1 MGAGTAP
8 LEGYYFSAALSC
20 TFLVSC
26 LLFSAFSRA
35 LREPY
40 MDEIFHLPQAQR
52 YCEGR
57 FSLSQWD
64 PMITTLPGLY
74 LLSVGVVKPARWIF
88 GWSEHVVCSIGM
100 LRFVNLLFSV
110 GNFYLLYLLFRK
122 VQPRHKRGSE
132 RDRELET
139 SMRETSISCL
149 LHTRYW
155 RSARNQGWLKCP
167 EDLVNINPRSISY
180 TLFL

>member
-1 MGAGTAP
+1 MEE

-26 LLFSAFSRA
+26 FLFSIINRA

-52 YCEGR
+52 FCWGS
-57 FSLSQWD
+57 FQWD

-74 LLSVGVVKPARWIF
+74 LVSVGIVKPVTWII
-88 GWSEHVVCSIGM
+88 GWSQHVVCSIGM

-110 GNFYLLYLLFRK
+110 GNFYLLYLLFCK
-122 VQPRHKRGSE
+122 LQQ
-132 RDRELET
+132 
-139 SMRETSISCL
+139 
-149 LHTRYW
+149 
-155 RSARNQGWLKCP
+155 RNKA
-167 EDLVNINPRSISY
+167 
-180 TLFL
+180 

>member
-1 MGAGTAP
+1 MRAGMAQ

-52 YCEGR
+52 YCEGH

-74 LLSVGVVKPARWIF
+74 LLSVGVVKPASWIF

-110 GNFYLLYLLFRK
+110 GNFYLLYLLLRK
-122 VQPRHKRGSE
+122 VQPRHK
-132 RDRELET
+132 ET
-139 SMRETSISCL
+139 S
-149 LHTRYW
+149 LHK
-155 RSARNQGWLKCP
+155 S
-167 EDLVNINPRSISY
+167 
-180 TLFL
+180 